1 MLVKYFF
8 LGLEYKKKFLEV
20 FIFELYNMEKHFKKS
35 IEEKQVSQEF
45 SQKRNMTRRSFIKSA
60 VGAALVV
67 ASEPVVGMAEALA
80 NNNEQLSDKE
90 KIDQFVVKLVGS
102 TKDQIPQMTD
112 GDNKMQSF
120 SNNFRYILDLLIENK
135 NLVDETTYAG
145 FANLQQAI
153 NRKNFSR
160 IEVDQA
166 MSELLVHFA
175 NNGYFFNI
183 YNQVNDEDLF
193 IKGSNQEILLEQ
205 YEGITKVFPQVS
217 GKKTNLFYVDYDRRD
232 KENIIFGVTTHGQI
246 MINMNE
252 HDRYFESEAS
262 IAKEKYPFLEELSK
276 ENFIKHTE
284 SNELAHKVLNF
295 VYHFSPLIKHD
306 WQAVDSGT
314 SDYQIKN
321 SEDVYEFLSDAV
333 SMNTEPEVCV
343 LMILSANGFKESYGY
358 SIDFLKSVLNKKM
371 KISGVYEK
379 REIFNEEQRMS
390 DFLKGLSSE
399 DFVDIQNAF
408 LEQSRVLIDEI
419 EKINISSS

>member
-1 MLVKYFF
+1 VLVKYFF

>member
-1 MLVKYFF
+1 
-8 LGLEYKKKFLEV
+8 
-20 FIFELYNMEKHFKKS
+20 MEKHFKKS